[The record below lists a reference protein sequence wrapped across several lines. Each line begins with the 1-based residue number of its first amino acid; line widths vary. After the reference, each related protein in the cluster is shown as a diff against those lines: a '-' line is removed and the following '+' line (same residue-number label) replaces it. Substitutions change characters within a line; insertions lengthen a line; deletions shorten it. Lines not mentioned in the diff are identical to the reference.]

1 MDKIDI
7 LENKIRQ
14 VAGQLLDLK
23 EENKKLQ
30 SNMKFLESE
39 NKKSGELIKENGYLK
54 EEKRQLATRVE
65 KVLKKIGAL
74 KV

>member
-7 LENKIRQ
+7 LENKIRA

-23 EENKKLQ
+23 EENKKLH
-30 SNMKFLESE
+30 SNVKFLESE